1 MDQHDR
7 EARAEQARGIA
18 ADLGERGIAAIAVTW
33 VDTSGVT
40 RVKTVPT
47 ARLGH
52 AAAWGIGASP
62 VFDVYL
68 VDDSAVTGRFAGGPA
83 GDLRLHPDL
92 DRLTALA
99 AQPGWAWAP
108 ADRYQQDGTPHPG
121 DPRLLAQQAVTR
133 LADTGLTAQVAF
145 EVEWCVSRGDGDEFV
160 PASSG
165 PAYGMARLVEL
176 PDYLRGVLEALS
188 AQGIAVEQLHPEY
201 AVGQFEVSVAATDPV
216 GAADLLVLV
225 RETLR
230 AVGHRHGLRTTFAP
244 KVVAGGVGNGGH
256 VHLSLWRDGTN
267 LMSDG
272 DGWHGLTELAEA
284 FGGGILDRLPG
295 LLAIGA
301 PSVASYLRL
310 VPSHWAGPYR
320 CWGWENREAALRL
333 VSGEAGHGQRAANLE
348 VKCFD
353 GAANPYLVVAGLLA
367 AGTAGIAEQA
377 ALPEPI
383 QVDPA
388 SLPEGTVQRL
398 PASLGEAATA
408 FEADPALRK
417 AFGEELVDT
426 VLTVRRGEL
435 ALFDGLSA
443 EEVVARTRWR
453 Y

>member
-7 EARAEQARGIA
+7 EARAQQARGIA
-18 ADLGERGIAAIAVTW
+18 ADLGERGIAAVVVTW
-33 VDTSGVT
+33 VDTSGIT
-40 RVKTVPT
+40 RAKAVPT

-62 VFDVYL
+62 VFDAFL
-68 VDDSAVTGRFAGGPA
+68 VDDSAVSGRFAGGPA

-108 ADRYQQDGTPHPG
+108 ADRYQQDGTPHPA
-121 DPRLLAQQAVTR
+121 DPRLLARQAVAR
-133 LADTGLTAQVAF
+133 LAEHGLTAQVAF
-145 EVEWCVSRGDGDEFV
+145 EIEWCVSRGDGDEFV

-165 PAYGMARLVEL
+165 PAYGMSRITDL
-176 PDYLRGVLEALS
+176 PDYLRELLEALS

-225 RETLR
+225 RETVR

-272 DGWHGLTELAEA
+272 DGWHGLTEQAEA
-284 FGGGILDRLPG
+284 FAGGILDRLPG

-310 VPSHWAGPYR
+310 VPSHWAGPFR

-333 VSGEAGHGQRAANLE
+333 VSGVTGNGQRAANLE
-348 VKCFD
+348 IKAFD
-353 GAANPYLVVAGLLA
+353 GAANPYLVVAALLV
-367 AGTAGIAEQA
+367 AGTTGIGEQA

-398 PASLGEAATA
+398 PTQLEAAVAA

-417 AFGEELVDT
+417 ALGEELVDT
-426 VLTVRRGEL
+426 VVTVRRGEV
-435 ALFDGLSA
+435 ALFDGRSA
-443 EEVVARTRWR
+443 EEIVARTRWR